1 MDYKRPI
8 KVMKLTK
15 NVSFEWNKLYEN
27 FLVFDRKLKIWKY
40 FAWAKMS
47 DF

>member
-1 MDYKRPI
+1 MDCKRPI

-15 NVSFEWNKLYEN
+15 NVSFEWNKLNY